1 MEELQAELKMTKSQL
16 VQARVQQEALVSSLR
31 MERTLRKKGTTTG
44 SKRNSAEVEKLLE
57 NSENMADVD
66 GLRGKVYELMSK
78 PRSNSVSKMAPL
90 NGNETEA
97 DKVLWNGRVDIAEQ
111 SSGAS
116 RMMPSKLIRRQ
127 SQGKRSPLTSTPVS
141 NSDRDSPKCHVSQLA
156 EAKNK
161 LTDNS
166 KTLGIHEDFNTASTV
181 STSAFVKD
189 TTERHNHYQA
199 GNSKDSANEEP
210 KTNTN
215 KRDSG
220 ISVDTSP
227 TPST

>member
-1 MEELQAELKMTKSQL
+1 MTKSQL

-44 SKRNSAEVEKLLE
+44 SKRNSGEVEKLLE

-78 PRSNSVSKMAPL
+78 PHSNSVSKLAAL
-90 NGNETEA
+90 NGDEMEA

-116 RMMPSKLIRRQ
+116 RMRPSKLIRRQ
-127 SQGKRSPLTSTPVS
+127 SQGKQSPLTSTPVS
-141 NSDRDSPKCHVSQLA
+141 NSDRDSPKYRDASQLT
-156 EAKNK
+156 EAKNE

-166 KTLGIHEDFNTASTV
+166 KTLDVHEDLNTASIV
-181 STSAFVKD
+181 STDAVVKD
-189 TTERHNHYQA
+189 TKESDNHYQPR
-199 GNSKDSANEEP
+199 NSKTAANEEP
-210 KTNTN
+210 RRRTN